1 MKNYNYPWTSRE
13 ETLRRILERS
23 QFEPRIEMIPVNEAL
38 NRITAQDALSVNT
51 LPNAPTSMLD
61 GIALRSSNL
70 DGGIPETENW
80 QLGVDYV
87 FSNTGVG
94 IPEEFD
100 TVVLI
105 EDVNFDEN
113 GKLTISCIPEKGKNI
128 RPVGDMMKT
137 GDVLVL
143 AYVHLRPAHLGLLTA
158 GGVDKIAVLEKPK
171 VAILP
176 TGNELVTAGTQPPR
190 GKNVEY
196 NGMMIKAQVESMGA
210 EAKLYPITRDNPED
224 LIKVIENALA
234 WADIVIL
241 NGGSSKGSDDRAIEV
256 LESIGE
262 VLVYEVAYGPGKH
275 TTMTIAGHKPIVGTV
290 GPTIGAEYAVD
301 WYVEPLIN
309 KYLHQ
314 PTVEPQHLKVKLLE
328 EIKAPMPFDFYARME
343 VRPIK
348 GGFAAKQ
355 IGKSA
360 PLAQQMMAN
369 AILHIPGEVHAYKA
383 GEMIEVELK
392 CPIEWIERKMNYEF

>member
-1 MKNYNYPWTSRE
+1 MKDLNYPWISRQ

-23 QFEPRIEMIPVNEAL
+23 QFQPRVEMIPVSEAL
-38 NRITAQDALSVNT
+38 DRITARDELSKNT

-61 GIALRSSNL
+61 GIALKSSNL
-70 DGGIPETENW
+70 DGGIPKTDHW
-80 QLGVDYV
+80 QLGKDYI

-105 EDVNFDEN
+105 EDVNFDEK
-113 GKLTISCIPEKGKNI
+113 GKLSLSCIPEKGKNI

-137 GDVLVL
+137 GDVLVP
-143 AYVHLRPAHLGLLTA
+143 AYVHLRSAHLGLLTA

-176 TGNELVTAGTQPPR
+176 TGNELVPAGTQPPR

-256 LESIGE
+256 LESVGE

-301 WYVEPLIN
+301 WYVAPLIN

-314 PTVEPQHLKVKLLE
+314 PTVKPRQLKVKLLK

-343 VRPIK
+343 VKPIE

-360 PLAQQMMAN
+360 PLVQQMMAD
-369 AILHIPGEVHAYKA
+369 AVLHIPGKVKAYAA

-392 CPIEWIERKMNYEF
+392 CPIEWIERKVSHEF